1 MDPDKEYN
9 NHFRLL
15 TESDIQALKDIQ
27 GLKDPHIF
35 DLRTPK
41 NPDGRSIDGFPVRL
55 SALKNIETYYINEED
70 FAKLKFTVRLIS
82 KEEFDKYSTDGRTF
96 PYLW

>member
-1 MDPDKEYN
+1 MNPDKEYS

-15 TESDIQALKDIQ
+15 SESDIQALRNIQ

-41 NPDGRSIDGFPVRL
+41 NPDGRSISGYPVRL
-55 SALKNIETYYINEED
+55 SALKNLDTYYINEED
-70 FAKLKFTVRLIS
+70 FARLQFTVRLIS
-82 KEEFDKYSTDGRTF
+82 KEELNKYSTDGKTI